1 VSNEDK
7 RSGIRDIRTLRER
20 LGKVKKNVSAG
31 SEAEG
36 EQQATQGLLEPAPN
50 SGGSTSPSASD
61 TYDNTL
67 NQNDAAIDA
76 GDGSPNAAEPIASSA
91 STGGEAQFAHP
102 LQVGSYTQAAAA
114 PELSAA
120 DLQELEEYE
129 RKHSARTKVIASVG
143 GSLLLVGLLFGYLSG
158 STMDARIRHNF
169 SIETAKSVESDL
181 EITYANISQVRDA
194 LMGEVKRLEGLQ
206 GKLTGELKLIK
217 KAKDAKDS
225 EGMKAA
231 KLRAFAIKAVIDR
244 GIDFALVA
252 SKMPTELALSTDS
265 LLKQSHALSSV
276 ARKQLGRFLLE
287 TDRYF
292 RSVGVFQKT
301 AKAIARINDVS
312 TKRFGSVLAIDLTA
326 GDRNPAFKSLPKN
339 LQTGQ
344 FVRFNRAFVDALGK
358 PADKKT
364 KPSTDISVL
373 GLSVPDDGP
382 STITSAKKL
391 VAVSTLEAVNVA
403 AHVYPVIRQVLM
415 VQFQELEELGKSLNA
430 SGDTMK
436 ALLSELSGQ
445 ETQFTL

>member
-1 VSNEDK
+1 MSNEDK

-20 LGKVKKNVSAG
+20 LGKVKKGVPSA

-36 EQQATQGLLEPAPN
+36 EQPASQGLLEPAQ
-50 SGGSTSPSASD
+50 STGVSASPSAPD
-61 TYDNTL
+61 GFDNTL
-67 NQNDAAIDA
+67 NQSEASIND
-76 GDGSPNAAEPIASSA
+76 GPSSPKEGANGPSST

-102 LQVGSYTQAAAA
+102 LQVGRYNQAAAA

-129 RKHSARTKVIASVG
+129 RKHSGRNKVIFSVG
-143 GSLLLVGLLFGYLSG
+143 GSLLFVGLLFGYLSG
-158 STMDARIRHNF
+158 STMDARVRHNF

-181 EITYANISQVRDA
+181 EITYANISQVQGA
-194 LMGEVKRLEGLQ
+194 LLGEISRLEGLQ
-206 GKLTGELKLIK
+206 AKLTGELKLIK

-225 EGMKAA
+225 EGMQAA
-231 KLRAFAIKAVIDR
+231 KSRAFAIKAIMDKGV
-244 GIDFALVA
+244 DFALVA

-265 LLKQSHALSSV
+265 LLKQSQALSSI
-276 ARKQLGRFLLE
+276 ARKQLGKFLLE

-301 AKAIARINDVS
+301 AKAIARINEVS

-326 GDRNPAFKSLPKN
+326 GDRNPVFKTLPKN

-344 FVRFNRAFVDALGK
+344 FVRFNRAFVDGLDK
-358 PADKKT
+358 PADKK
-364 KPSTDISVL
+364 PSAEISVL
-373 GLSVPDDGP
+373 GLAVPDDGP

-430 SGDTMK
+430 SRDIMK
-436 ALLSELSGQ
+436 ALLSELSAQ